1 MNGKVVTG
9 TITISPGTTDA
20 KAATFEMLL
29 GENAQLTGAKQQG
42 IDGTLPNALAK
53 LMKDNYY
60 FDPKWI
66 ELTGVVQRS
75 TLISNLSNS
84 FCFHR

>member
-29 GENAQLTGAKQQG
+29 GETAHLTRPKQQG
-42 IDGTLPNALAK
+42 IDGTLPNALAV
-53 LMKDNYY
+53 LMKAHYH
-60 FDPKWI
+60 FDPKWTD
-66 ELTGVVQRS
+66 LTGVVQRS